1 MASYDASKPYWDQFN
16 EYRAYLKECEPLLK
30 KYGVKFLIETH
41 HGMMIS
47 SASSAMR
54 VLDGFDPEYFGLIY
68 DPGNMVYEGYENYDI
83 GFQMLGKYLA
93 HVHVK
98 NAVLSPAG
106 EDEFGATKYAQTW
119 APMKKGSAN
128 LAALIKALKK
138 VGYDGWLSVED
149 FSNEKPTREKLE
161 ENIAYLKE
169 LLEKA

>member
-1 MASYDASKPYWDQFN
+1 
-16 EYRAYLKECEPLLK
+16 
-30 KYGVKFLIETH
+30 
-41 HGMMIS
+41 MIS
-47 SASSAMR
+47 SASSALR

-98 NAVLSPAG
+98 NAALTPAG
-106 EDEFGATKYAQTW
+106 EDEFGATKYNQSW
-119 APMKKGSAN
+119 MPMKKGSAN

-161 ENIAYLKE
+161 YL
-169 LLEKA
+169 LSLRIYMPAARLSPNRYR